1 MNTTCFHN
9 DFCLNG
15 RSFASAEELLDYTNK
30 DIPIITPFLAEWF
43 SDTKMLTVNTSGSTG
58 KPKPINIQKRFMI
71 NSALATG
78 SFFNL
83 PKKTT
88 ALLCLPTNY
97 IAGKMMLVRS
107 MVLGWNLDV
116 VEASSRPL
124 KNDKSYNF
132 VAMVPMQV
140 QKSILDLHKAKII
153 LIGGGEIPQKLI
165 ETFSNIKSKIFQS
178 YGMTETVTHIAVREI
193 HPNFSEFYTTL
204 PQVKITT
211 DNRNCLVI
219 NAPKVASVKIVT
231 NDLVQVKNENQFK
244 WLGRVDNTINS
255 GGIKLIPEQIEG
267 KLQKIIVSPFFIHKK
282 QDDLLGEKVVLII
295 QGEKDKNLIKRIKSI
310 SDLNQYEKPK
320 EIYFLDEFIYTKT
333 DKINRVA
340 TVKNI
345 F

>member
-1 MNTTCFHN
+1 MNANHFHK

-15 RSFASAEELLDYTNK
+15 RNFASAEELLDYTNK
-30 DIPIITPFLAEWF
+30 NIPIITPFLTEWF
-43 SDTKMLTVNTSGSTG
+43 SDTKILTVNTSGSTG
-58 KPKPINIQKRFMI
+58 KPKPINIQKQFMI

-83 PKKTT
+83 PKNTN

-116 VEASSRPL
+116 VEASSSPL
-124 KNDKSYNF
+124 KNNKSYNF

-153 LIGGGEIPQKLI
+153 LIGGGEVSQKLI

-219 NAPKVASVKIVT
+219 NAPKVASGKIVT
-231 NDLVQVKNENQFK
+231 NDLVQIKNDNQFK
-244 WLGRVDNTINS
+244 WLGRVDNIINS

-267 KLQKIIVSPFFIHKK
+267 KLQKIITSPFFIHKK
-282 QDDLLGEKVVLII
+282 QDDLLGEKVVLIV
-295 QGEKDKNLIKRIKSI
+295 QGEKDKNLIKRIQSI

-320 EIYFLDEFIYTKT
+320 EIHFLDEFIYTKT